1 VDNEL
6 EVIHHQME
14 ATRASLAD
22 KLDTLEN
29 PVLGTVHQA
38 TDAVA
43 HTVEDV
49 KSVVDTVTDSI
60 QETVQSVKQA
70 FDLRQHVRENPWM
83 SLAGAVAVG
92 FLGGYYVLPAP
103 PARQPEPVELPPPEP
118 PFPPPRT
125 ESRSVKEKRDFGPL
139 QKIKE
144 LAIGAVMNMVRDLAS
159 DSLPENLKPDVLE
172 LVNDIT
178 TRLGGKPLRRTEE
191 ETSNEPEQPVSAE
204 AGEHNGH
211 HKSPQP
217 VAQTEPTQE
226 ESAETGKKP
235 DRRRYGP
242 RRK

>member
-29 PVLGTVHQA
+29 HVLGTVHQA
-38 TDAVA
+38 TDAVS

-60 QETVQSVKQA
+60 QETVQSVKET
-70 FDLRQHVRENPWM
+70 FNLRDRVREHPWM
-83 SLAGAVAVG
+83 SVSGAVAVG
-92 FLGGYYVLPAP
+92 FLGGYLLPAP
-103 PARQPEPVELPPPEP
+103 AAQQPEPVEYPPPEP
-118 PFPPPRT
+118 PRPLSRA
-125 ESRSVKEKRDFGPL
+125 ESRYVEETSDFGPL

-144 LAIGAVMNMVRDLAS
+144 LAIGALMNLVRQFAADAT
-159 DSLPENLKPDVLE
+159 PENMKHDVLD
-172 LVNDIT
+172 LVDDLT
-178 TRLGGKPLRRTEE
+178 TRFGGKPFRGAEE
-191 ETSNEPEQPVSAE
+191 SSNGREQARSSAE

-211 HKSPQP
+211 HKPPEPAS
-217 VAQTEPTQE
+217 QTEAATE
-226 ESAETGKKP
+226 ENPQAGKKP
-235 DRRRYGP
+235 ERRRDGA